1 MFRDLTGGYALGCVA
16 TSTRNTC
23 EANWNVWLRWRTY
36 AEKGIWL
43 DAEAEEAE
51 MAEELVQ
58 HTALCCAVNRDNEAT
73 VGKLVA

>member
-43 DAEAEEAE
+43 DQEMDEAE
-51 MAEELVQ
+51 MVKELVQ
-58 HTALCCAVNRDNEAT
+58 YMTFSRAVT
-73 VGKLVA
+73 